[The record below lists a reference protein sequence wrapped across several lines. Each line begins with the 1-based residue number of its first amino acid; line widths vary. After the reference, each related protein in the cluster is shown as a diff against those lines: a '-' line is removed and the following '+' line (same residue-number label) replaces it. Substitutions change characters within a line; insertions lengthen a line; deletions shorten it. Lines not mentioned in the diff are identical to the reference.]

1 MTANTIRQ
9 LAISLHEATSE
20 LGKLNQC
27 KSTLASY
34 HLTTKPVDTLID
46 VKKQEIEAKT
56 IDLEDRKER
65 IKLYQRVSFE
75 MMQKYVVKPEIVEL
89 SHDRGQREVDARR
102 AKFQA
107 AGMSTADSVAFVP
120 DYDPA
125 KVQAEFDARRAIG
138 DSWRKFA
145 ESGLEADLPYNAP
158 ELLEEIG
165 GYPVNIKASRLTAE
179 G

>member
-1 MTANTIRQ
+1 
-9 LAISLHEATSE
+9 
-20 LGKLNQC
+20 
-27 KSTLASY
+27 
-34 HLTTKPVDTLID
+34 
-46 VKKQEIEAKT
+46 
-56 IDLEDRKER
+56 
-65 IKLYQRVSFE
+65 
-75 MMQKYVVKPEIVEL
+75 
-89 SHDRGQREVDARR
+89 
-102 AKFQA
+102 
-107 AGMSTADSVAFVP
+107 MSTADSVAFVP